1 MWVGRK
7 GAQKMDLSI
16 AWRNLW
22 RNPRRTLIILTAIVI
37 GIGSMVVLSALS
49 RGMID
54 GMVDNAINN
63 LVGHIRIQDP
73 EYRVDPTIIRRISE
87 PQRLLSE
94 ITPLLPPGT
103 RIARRIKIDGM
114 LSTSREHVGVII
126 VGIVPEDESG
136 ISFIGRPVHQGR
148 MIDSRESGGLIIGE
162 ALLERIGAKVGRKV
176 VLVSQNSEWENVSQ
190 SFRIKGTYR
199 TELSQT
205 EKVYVFVGLPVLQK
219 MLGIGEGVTE
229 IAVNLERGGR
239 GEGDKLADLVSALN
253 AEISGSGFAV
263 EGWRQMLPSINA
275 YLEMF
280 NGYMLIWFVVVFIAM
295 GFGIVNTMLMAVY
308 ERMREF
314 GLQRAIGMRS
324 GRIVRM
330 VMAEILLLL
339 LFGSLVA
346 NGVALFLINIV
357 LRSGIDLS
365 FFTEGTEMWGMNRVI
380 VPVLSAWDVYAA
392 NGVVLVLG
400 LLVGLYPAVRAGR
413 FTPVEAMRHL

>member
-1 MWVGRK
+1 
-7 GAQKMDLSI
+7 MDLSI

-73 EYRVDPTIIRRISE
+73 EYRVDPSIIRRISE
-87 PQRLLSE
+87 PQQLLSD
-94 ITPLLPPGT
+94 ITPLLPPGA
-103 RIARRIKIDGM
+103 RIARRIKVDGM

-136 ISFIGRPVHQGR
+136 ISFIGRPVYQGR
-148 MIDSRESGGLIIGE
+148 MIDSTESAGLIIGE

-176 VLVSQNSEWENVSQ
+176 VLVSQNSEWDNVSR
-190 SFRIKGTYR
+190 SFRIRGTYR
-199 TELSQT
+199 TELAQT
-205 EKVYVFVGLPVLQK
+205 EKVYVFVGLPVLQE
-219 MLGIGEGVTE
+219 MLGTGEGVTE
-229 IAVNLERGGR
+229 ITVNLEQGKRGD
-239 GEGDKLADLVSALN
+239 GDELADLVSALN
-253 AEISGSGFAV
+253 EVIKDNDYTV
-263 EGWRQMLPSINA
+263 EDWHQMLPSISA

-365 FFTEGTEMWGMNRVI
+365 FFTEGTEMWGMSRVI

>member
-1 MWVGRK
+1 
-7 GAQKMDLSI
+7 MDLLI

-22 RNPRRTLIILTAIVI
+22 RNPRRTLIILSAIVI

-73 EYRVDPTIIRRISE
+73 EYRVDPSIIRRISE
-87 PQRLLSE
+87 PQQLLSD
-94 ITPLLPPGT
+94 ITPLLPPGA
-103 RIARRIKIDGM
+103 RIARRIKVDGM

-136 ISFIGRPVHQGR
+136 ISFIGRPVYQGR
-148 MIDSRESGGLIIGE
+148 MIDSGESAGLVIGE

-176 VLVSQNSEWENVSQ
+176 VLVSQNSEWENVSR
-190 SFRIKGTYR
+190 SFRIRGTYR
-199 TELSQT
+199 TELAQT
-205 EKVYVFVGLPVLQK
+205 EKVYVFVGLPVLQE
-219 MLGIGEGVTE
+219 MLGTGEGVTE
-229 IAVNLERGGR
+229 ITVNLEQGKR
-239 GEGDKLADLVSALN
+239 GEGDELADLVSALN
-253 AEISGSGFAV
+253 AAIKGTDYTV
-263 EGWRQMLPSINA
+263 EDWHQMLPSISA

-280 NGYMLIWFVVVFIAM
+280 DGYMLIWFVVVFIAM

-365 FFTEGTEMWGMNRVI
+365 FFTEGTEMWGMSRVI

-392 NGVVLVLG
+392 NAVVLVLG

>member
-1 MWVGRK
+1 
-7 GAQKMDLSI
+7 MDLSI

-73 EYRVDPTIIRRISE
+73 EYRVDPSIIRRISE
-87 PQRLLSE
+87 PQQLLSD
-94 ITPLLPPGT
+94 ITPLLPPGA
-103 RIARRIKIDGM
+103 RIARRIKVDGM

-126 VGIVPEDESG
+126 VGIVPEDESA
-136 ISFIGRPVHQGR
+136 ISFIGRPVYQGR
-148 MIDSRESGGLIIGE
+148 MIYSGESAGLVIGE

-176 VLVSQNSEWENVSQ
+176 VLVSQNSEWENVSR
-190 SFRIKGTYR
+190 SFRIRGTYR
-199 TELSQT
+199 TELAQT
-205 EKVYVFVGLPVLQK
+205 EKVYVFVGLPVLQE
-219 MLGIGEGVTE
+219 MLGTGEGVTE
-229 IAVNLERGGR
+229 ITVNLEQGKR
-239 GEGDKLADLVSALN
+239 GEGDELADLVLALN
-253 AEISGSGFAV
+253 AAIKGTDYTV
-263 EGWRQMLPSINA
+263 EDWHQMLPSISA

-280 NGYMLIWFVVVFIAM
+280 DGYMLIWFVVVFIAM

-365 FFTEGTEMWGMNRVI
+365 FFTEGTEMWGMSRVI

-392 NGVVLVLG
+392 NGVVIVLG

>member
-1 MWVGRK
+1 
-7 GAQKMDLSI
+7 MDLSI

-73 EYRVDPTIIRRISE
+73 EYRVDPSIIRRISE
-87 PQRLLSE
+87 PQQLLSD
-94 ITPLLPPGT
+94 ITPLLPPGA
-103 RIARRIKIDGM
+103 RIARRIKVDGM

-136 ISFIGRPVHQGR
+136 ISFIGRPVYQGR
-148 MIDSRESGGLIIGE
+148 MIDSTESAGLIIGE

-176 VLVSQNSEWENVSQ
+176 VLVSQNSEWENVSR
-190 SFRIKGTYR
+190 SFRIRGTYR
-199 TELSQT
+199 TELAQT
-205 EKVYVFVGLPVLQK
+205 EKVYVFVGLPVLQE
-219 MLGIGEGVTE
+219 MLGTGEGVTE
-229 IAVNLERGGR
+229 ITVNLEQGKRGD
-239 GEGDKLADLVSALN
+239 GDELADLVSALN
-253 AEISGSGFAV
+253 EVTKDNDYTV
-263 EGWRQMLPSINA
+263 EDWHQMLPSISA

-365 FFTEGTEMWGMNRVI
+365 FFTEGTEMWGMSRVI

>member
-1 MWVGRK
+1 
-7 GAQKMDLSI
+7 MDLSI

-73 EYRVDPTIIRRISE
+73 EYRVDPSIIRRISE
-87 PQRLLSE
+87 PQQLLSD
-94 ITPLLPPGT
+94 ITPLLPPGA
-103 RIARRIKIDGM
+103 RIARRIKVDGM

-136 ISFIGRPVHQGR
+136 ISFIGRPVYQGR
-148 MIDSRESGGLIIGE
+148 MIDSTESAGLIIGE

-176 VLVSQNSEWENVSQ
+176 VLVSQNSEWENVSR
-190 SFRIKGTYR
+190 SFRIRGTYR
-199 TELSQT
+199 TELAQT
-205 EKVYVFVGLPVLQK
+205 EKVYVFVGLPVLQE
-219 MLGIGEGVTE
+219 MLGTGEGVTE
-229 IAVNLERGGR
+229 ITVNLEQGKRGD
-239 GEGDKLADLVSALN
+239 GDELADLVSALN
-253 AEISGSGFAV
+253 EVIKDNDYTV
-263 EGWRQMLPSINA
+263 EDWHQMLPSISA

-365 FFTEGTEMWGMNRVI
+365 FFTEGTEMWGMSRVI

>member
-1 MWVGRK
+1 
-7 GAQKMDLSI
+7 MDLSI

-22 RNPRRTLIILTAIVI
+22 RNPRRTLIILSAIVI

-73 EYRVDPTIIRRISE
+73 EYRVDPSIIRRISE
-87 PQRLLSE
+87 PQELLSN
-94 ITPLLPPGT
+94 ITPLLPPGA
-103 RIARRIKIDGM
+103 RIARRIKVDGM

-136 ISFIGRPVHQGR
+136 ISFIGRPVYQGR
-148 MIDSRESGGLIIGE
+148 MIDSGESAGLVIGE

-176 VLVSQNSEWENVSQ
+176 VLVSQNSEWENVSR
-190 SFRIKGTYR
+190 SFRIRGTYR
-199 TELSQT
+199 TELAQT
-205 EKVYVFVGLPVLQK
+205 EKVYVFVGLPVLQE
-219 MLGIGEGVTE
+219 MLGTGEGVTE
-229 IAVNLERGGR
+229 ITVNLEQGKR
-239 GEGDKLADLVSALN
+239 GEGDELEDLVSALN
-253 AEISGSGFAV
+253 AAIKGTDYTV
-263 EGWRQMLPSINA
+263 QDWHQMLPSISA

-295 GFGIVNTMLMAVY
+295 GFGLVNTMLMAVY

-330 VMAEILLLL
+330 VMVEILLLL

-346 NGVALFLINIV
+346 NGFALFLIKIV
-357 LRSGIDLS
+357 FGSGIDLS
-365 FFTEGTEMWGMNRVI
+365 FFTEGTEMWGMSRVI
-380 VPVLSAWDVYAA
+380 VPALSAWDVYAA
-392 NGVVLVLG
+392 NGVVLILG